1 MSGGISLP
9 YLFNRGNEKL
19 AGFIAVAPVGGP
31 DPANVAN
38 FKKVTGRLEIS
49 WNGFLEYLEF
59 YKNHTELI
67 ESIYRL

>member
-49 WNGFLEYLEF
+49 WGGIFEVFLFENKLEKLMTFGFD
-59 YKNHTELI
+59 
-67 ESIYRL
+67 

>member
-49 WNGFLEYLEF
+49 
-59 YKNHTELI
+59 
-67 ESIYRL
+67 